1 LLCRIHYA
9 SYMVVLCAC
18 VRVMACDLSDVI
30 VYSRIRPSILRYDR
44 LLAGHG
50 GNTGGQTVGTVL
62 SALSAGAVTQKDAY
76 RIIGKE
82 ALSGLVIGCL
92 LGLAVGAVA
101 HVGMG
106 ISVHV
111 ATVVACTLPVMS
123 TIAAT
128 LGSAIPFGCVFL
140 GLDPSVIAAPAMTS
154 FVDVTGLLAY
164 FLLANYIFSL
174 FGIAL

>member
-1 LLCRIHYA
+1 MHPIWLF
-9 SYMVVLCAC
+9 C
-18 VRVMACDLSDVI
+18 VRAC
-30 VYSRIRPSILRYDR
+30 YGMRPIRCYCLLTHPSIYPSLRQT
-44 LLAGHG
+44 AGRPRREYR
-50 GNTGGQTVGTVL
+50 GTVL